1 MLKNPTKG
9 DWTSAATNLVVKY
22 DLKLNIEEI
31 QTMKSS
37 LFKNLVKKQIRK
49 VAFKELVDQ
58 QQGKEKGKL
67 IRYDSLQM
75 ADYLLPESNL
85 NTTDKLEIFALRAEM
100 NQNPYNFGLKI
111 FCELGCQQ
119 FQNNKHLFYCLK
131 VNKKE
136 NTLLFEH
143 ILNGSLKEKIMVLR
157 KFQENMNERRQLRDS
172 VNPVIPL

>member
-9 DWTSAATNLVVKY
+9 DWASAATNLVVKY

-67 IRYDSLQM
+67 IRYDSL
-75 ADYLLPESNL
+75 
-85 NTTDKLEIFALRAEM
+85 
-100 NQNPYNFGLKI
+100 
-111 FCELGCQQ
+111 
-119 FQNNKHLFYCLK
+119 
-131 VNKKE
+131 
-136 NTLLFEH
+136 
-143 ILNGSLKEKIMVLR
+143 
-157 KFQENMNERRQLRDS
+157 
-172 VNPVIPL
+172 